1 MVYEYW
7 NNYRRFDIDKTRV
20 HMAMTPYKISIAF
33 GVLLFFTAC
42 KKHNSTHTGKTDL
55 TYDTIK
61 PLSYFPA
68 YPGSYWKY
76 IDSNNDTIVYKTDSI
91 YKKDYY
97 VIGAAAFV
105 SDTFYVPFYDGFP
118 IWGYEAHTGPIS
130 NSGSY
135 PLSRILSDTLPVG
148 SDWPIL
154 HWSGTEVNRKII
166 AKDTTVIVGGIS
178 YYPTIVV
185 EEYYSSGPPVY
196 TWIAKRYYTKDIGL
210 VKEDINNP
218 NSNTVNS
225 RQLVEYF
232 INH

>member
-1 MVYEYW
+1 
-7 NNYRRFDIDKTRV
+7 
-20 HMAMTPYKISIAF
+20 MAMSQFKISVVF
-33 GVLLFFTAC
+33 GMLLFFTAC
-42 KKHNSTHTGKTDL
+42 KKHNSTQTGKTNL

-91 YKKDYY
+91 YKKDNY

-118 IWGYEAHTGPIS
+118 IWGYESHTGPIS

-135 PLSRILSDTLPVG
+135 PLTRILSDTLPVG
-148 SDWPIL
+148 SDWVIYN
-154 HWSGTEVNRKII
+154 WSGTAVNRKIS
-166 AKDTTVIVGGIS
+166 AKDTTIVIQGTS
-178 YYPTIVV
+178 YFPTIVV
-185 EEYYSSGPPVY
+185 EEYYSAGIFTF
-196 TWIAKRYYTKDIGL
+196 TWIARRYYTQNIGL
-210 VKEDINNP
+210 IREDIHNL

-225 RQLVEYF
+225 RLLAEYF